1 VIRVSVLIASH
12 RKELLPRAIASVAA
26 QTLPASEIQL
36 LVNASA
42 DPSLFRTNWNELAS
56 IAKGTF
62 LVILGDDDTLEP
74 GYLAHACHA
83 LESTRGDIAYS
94 DVAIRDGSG
103 NFWDLYRPPGSITLE
118 TMRQGNKIWQSSL
131 VRRSIWEAVS
141 GYDMG
146 VPYAHDYDFWVR
158 ALKAGAS
165 TTYVPMIGWN
175 YYVHSSGR
183 VTDNTDHDANW
194 RIFDAKHPDF
204 RVSPG

>member
-1 VIRVSVLIASH
+1 MIRVSVLIASH

-56 IAKGTF
+56 IAKGEF

-74 GYLAHACHA
+74 SYLEQSCRI
-83 LESTRGDIAYS
+83 LGTFGTDIAYS

-103 NFWDLYRPPGSITLE
+103 TLWDLYRPPGSITLE

-131 VRRSIWEAVS
+131 VRRSVWEAVG
-141 GYDMG
+141 GYDTSI
-146 VPYAHDYDFWVR
+146 PYSLDYDFWIR
-158 ALKAGAS
+158 ALEVGAK
-165 TTYVPMIGWN
+165 TTFVPMIGWN
-175 YYVHSSGR
+175 YYVDA
-183 VTDNTDHDANW
+183 TDRITNTTDHDANW
-194 RIFDAKHPDF
+194 RIFDAKHPGF
-204 RVSPG
+204 RLP